1 MTEPNR
7 HCGFCGAA
15 FAPEQDWPRTCY
27 ACSNKTYRNPTPVAV
42 MLVPVEGNRLL
53 LVRRNIEP
61 QKGKLALPGGYIGL
75 GETWQEAGA
84 REVLEETGVVL
95 DAAQIRLF
103 DARSAGNT
111 ILIFGLAPGITAAEV
126 PTGTPPG
133 DETQEI
139 VVGEIPV
146 ASDASGEWTE
156 LAFPLHT
163 EVAWRF
169 FSHPPN
175 PPLSSE

>member
-1 MTEPNR
+1 MIEPNS

-15 FAPEQDWPRTCY
+15 FAPEQPWPRTCY

-42 MLVPVEGNRLL
+42 TLIPVDENRLL

-111 ILIFGLAPGITAAEV
+111 ILIFGLAPGITAVEV

-139 VVGEIPV
+139 VAGAMPG
-146 ASDASGEWTE
+146 ASGEAEEWAG

-169 FSHPPN
+169 WLSHPP
-175 PPLSSE
+175 LSLE